1 MNEQTARRSA
11 ETIDNALA
19 VARAVLKRAPLFDGH
34 NDLPWVIRIDKAARG
49 DVVAYELNRV
59 HENADTDIPR
69 LREGMVGAQFWAAF
83 QPTNAPHPA
92 RTTLEQIDLI
102 RRIEETHPDIFLP
115 ARRASDYAKAKAL
128 GKIASFIAVEGGV
141 GLENSLSP
149 LRIWHAAGVRLMTLC
164 HNETLDWINSAT
176 DAPRNGGVNAF
187 GRAVIGELN
196 RLGIAIDLA
205 HASHE
210 AIRRVLD
217 VTEAPVALSH
227 CNAYSLCDHPRNAP
241 DDVLRRLRTNGGLVM
256 ATFVPGFVS
265 QPLRDWLRR
274 SRDAYGKAPL
284 AADPKAQLAELEA
297 RHGTAPK
304 ASLEQVA
311 DHVERLVETAGVDH
325 VGVGSD
331 YFGGA
336 SPVGLENVSRFP
348 HLFAEL
354 VRRGFSERDLEK
366 MSSANALRVLRRVE
380 DIGKTLRKTRPP
392 AIGRLEDFPGG

>member
-1 MNEQTARRSA
+1 MTQ
-11 ETIDNALA
+11 ETEGSSSEIVDNALA
-19 VARAVLKRAPLFDGH
+19 AARATLRRAPLFDGH
-34 NDLPWVIRIDKAARG
+34 NDLPWIIRIDKAARG
-49 DVVAYELNRV
+49 DVIAYRLDQA

-69 LREGMVGAQFWAAF
+69 LREGMVGAQVFAAF
-83 QPTNAPHPA
+83 QPTGAAHPA

-102 RRIEETHPDIFLP
+102 RRIEEAHPDVFFP

-128 GKIASFIAVEGGV
+128 GRIASFIAVEGGV

-164 HNETLDWINSAT
+164 HNETLDWVDSAT
-176 DAPRNGGVNAF
+176 DSPRNGGLNAF

-196 RLGIAIDLA
+196 RLGILIDLA
-205 HASHE
+205 HVSHE
-210 AIRRVLD
+210 GMRRVLD

-227 CNAYSLCDHPRNAP
+227 SNAFSLCDHPRNAP
-241 DDVLRRLRTNGGLVM
+241 DDVLRRLKANGGLIM

-284 AADPKAQLAELEA
+284 AADPKAQLAELETK
-297 RHGTAPK
+297 HGTAPK
-304 ASLEQVA
+304 ATLEQVA
-311 DHVERLVETAGVDH
+311 DHIERLVTTAGVDH
-325 VGVGSD
+325 VGIGSD

-354 VRRGFSERDLEK
+354 VRRGVSERDLEK
-366 MSSANALRVLRRVE
+366 MSSGNMLRVMRRVE
-380 DIGKTLRKTRPP
+380 KISKSLRATRRP
-392 AIGRLEDFPGG
+392 AIGRREDFPD